1 MIAGLCAFALAA
13 AFAGAAIFV
22 NVAEQ
27 PARLALDNGAALIE
41 WQRSYNRAAPMQ
53 AGLAMIS
60 ALLGFWV
67 AWQTGDWRWLV
78 GALLILANWP
88 YTLLVIKPTN
98 DSLHAIKPEQADAEA
113 RRKIVAWGY
122 LHGGR
127 SVLGAAATLVFLWA
141 LAT

>member
-1 MIAGLCAFALAA
+1 
-13 AFAGAAIFV
+13 
-22 NVAEQ
+22 
-27 PARLALDNGAALIE
+27 
-41 WQRSYNRAAPMQ
+41 MQ
-53 AGLAMIS
+53 AGLALIS

-67 AWQTGDWRWLV
+67 AWQTRDWRWLA

-113 RRKIVAWGY
+113 RRKIVSWGY

-127 SVLGAAATLVFLWA
+127 SALGVAATLIFLWA
-141 LAT
+141 LAA

>member
-1 MIAGLCAFALAA
+1 MLA

-27 PARLALDNGAALIE
+27 PARLALDYRGALIE

-53 AGLAMIS
+53 AGLSLLTA
-60 ALLGFWV
+60 ALGFCV
-67 AWQTGDWRWLV
+67 AWQTRDWRWFA
-78 GALLILANWP
+78 GGLLILANWP

-98 DSLHAIKPEQADAEA
+98 DRLHATAPGKADA
-113 RRKIVAWGY
+113 RTRGMIVSWGY

-127 SVLGAAATLVFLWA
+127 SGFGVAATAMFLWA
-141 LAT
+141 IAA